1 MKRREGKGRTGTLVP
16 LLPASPVGGAEV
28 PGLELEGMPWL
39 TVEGEGASPD
49 ADVEG
54 SSGDSEEVAPQAK
67 VAATKNTRT
76 MRQGIMGASERD
88 GRCARPRTYP
98 PLRGRYL
105 RNPHEFLMVTLAVTV
120 EFSGRAANV
129 STAEARAEEPAKPKS
144 TARGW
149 GASDGSSG
157 RGARLAKMGPERNAS
172 SSHEHPR

>member
-76 MRQGIMGASERD
+76 MRQGIMGARSAT
-88 GRCARPRTYP
+88 G
-98 PLRGRYL
+98 
-105 RNPHEFLMVTLAVTV
+105 
-120 EFSGRAANV
+120 
-129 STAEARAEEPAKPKS
+129 
-144 TARGW
+144 
-149 GASDGSSG
+149 GAP
-157 RGARLAKMGPERNAS
+157 GPEPTRPS
-172 SSHEHPR
+172 EVGT